1 MSTKLHLVSE
11 GEPTTKHQTPLL
23 FVHGAWHA
31 SWCWQEN
38 FLPFFSGEGFACHA
52 FDLRGHGQSEG
63 SEGLRDYHLLDYVA
77 DLAQVVDGFERK
89 PVLIGHSMGGMLSQK
104 FAQDHE
110 VAGLALLASGPA
122 NGTGY
127 GAATQHPMAFLKFL
141 LTRRGKAM
149 ISGRE
154 LAKSLF
160 FSPDIP
166 DTQFLE
172 YYGQLQD
179 ESYRALLEIAS
190 GLGWK
195 PLKGSPPLL
204 VVEAG
209 RDAVI
214 PRKRL
219 EATAR
224 LYGAEPVR
232 VDDVAH
238 DLMID
243 SGWRQVAEVVNAWL
257 LRSGF

>member
-1 MSTKLHLVSE
+1 MSRLHSITE
-11 GEPTTKHQTPLL
+11 GISTATHRTPLL
-23 FVHGAWHA
+23 FVHGAWHS

-38 FLPFFSGEGFACHA
+38 FIPFFAREGFACQA

-63 SEGLRDYHLLDYVA
+63 WEELRTYHLLDYVA
-77 DLAQVVDGFERK
+77 DLAQIVDALAQK
-89 PVLIGHSMGGMLSQK
+89 PILIGHSMGGMISQK
-104 FAQDHE
+104 YAQDHD
-110 VAGLALLASGPA
+110 VAGLVLLASGPA

-127 GAATQHPMAFLKFL
+127 GSALKHPVPFMKFL

-149 ISGRE
+149 ISGQN

-166 DTQFLE
+166 DAQFVD
-172 YYGQLQD
+172 YYGKLQD
-179 ESYRALLEIAS
+179 ESYTALIEIAG

-219 EATAR
+219 EETAR
-224 LYGAEPVR
+224 LYGTKVVR

-243 SGWRQVAEVVNAWL
+243 VRWRQVADLVNTWL